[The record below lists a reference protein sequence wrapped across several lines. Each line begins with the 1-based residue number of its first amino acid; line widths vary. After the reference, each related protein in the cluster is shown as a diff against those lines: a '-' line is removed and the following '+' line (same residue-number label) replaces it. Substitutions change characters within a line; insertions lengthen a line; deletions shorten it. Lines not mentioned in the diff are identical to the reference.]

1 MIPDLLWE
9 DQRTIQRGCTRT
21 KTGLPVRFAC
31 GDRVRTLNISF
42 IIERST
48 YFSARK
54 RARARQRIVVRR
66 CEWVS
71 RARAGVNRAP
81 VAAAITGIV
90 RRPPWMKRPSFFF
103 FLLFFIPPPPPPPPL
118 LPPLSSRSASSP
130 RFYPRVAGSSTR
142 SFLRN
147 GGLMRERRGVPRRW
161 GRGSVRPE
169 IPRRTGDLRAGSG
182 VTSRD
187 SGIYAWARVI
197 QRQAVGDSRGCHC

>member
-1 MIPDLLWE
+1 MSEP
-9 DQRTIQRGCTRT
+9 RASGGKSRAGCS
-21 KTGLPVRFAC
+21 GNY
-31 GDRVRTLNISF
+31 GDR
-42 IIERST
+42 
-48 YFSARK
+48 
-54 RARARQRIVVRR
+54 
-66 CEWVS
+66 
-71 RARAGVNRAP
+71 
-81 VAAAITGIV
+81 AAASVNETSV
-90 RRPPWMKRPSFFF
+90 LFF

-147 GGLMRERRGVPRRW
+147 GGLMRERRGVPRRG